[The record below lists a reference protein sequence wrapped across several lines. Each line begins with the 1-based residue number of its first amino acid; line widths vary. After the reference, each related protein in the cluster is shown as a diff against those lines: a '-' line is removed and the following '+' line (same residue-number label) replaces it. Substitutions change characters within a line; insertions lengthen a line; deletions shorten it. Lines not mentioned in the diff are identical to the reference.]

1 MLSSCLKCRKKKN
14 SKQKTKSCKDK
25 KGRLTLRS
33 KVPVCDRKKSKF
45 IKKQK
50 LEELLSMIVKIPIL
64 DLLLM

>member
-1 MLSSCLKCRKKKN
+1 MLSFCLKCRKKN
-14 SKQKTKSCKDK
+14 SKQKIKSCKDK

-33 KVPVCDRKKSKF
+33 KVPMCDSNKSKF

-50 LEELLSMIVKIPIL
+50 LEELLSMIGKILIL